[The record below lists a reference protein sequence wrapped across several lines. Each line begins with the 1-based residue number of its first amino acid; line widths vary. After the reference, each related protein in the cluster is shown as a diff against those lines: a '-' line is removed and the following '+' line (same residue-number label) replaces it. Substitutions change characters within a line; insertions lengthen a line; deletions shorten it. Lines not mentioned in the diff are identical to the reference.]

1 MIDKDEKERLLNMAS
16 RIERLRKRFDA
27 LYIDA
32 FMVTNEANIFYLTGF
47 DLMQGD
53 GELLITKDAAIL

>member
-32 FMVTNEANIFYLTGF
+32 FMVTNEGKYFLSYRL
-47 DLMQGD
+47 
-53 GELLITKDAAIL
+53 